1 MLRTLGIF
9 FLAGLCEIGGGYL
22 IWLWLKNDKPLWYGI
37 LGAGIIV
44 LYGVVATLQQTNF
57 GRVYASYGAIFIF
70 LSVLWAWKIDNFKP
84 DTYDLV
90 GASLAIFGAL
100 IMLFAPRQ

>member
-37 LGAGIIV
+37 LGAVIIV
-44 LYGVVATLQQTNF
+44 LYGVVATLQQTSF
-57 GRVYASYGAIFIF
+57 GRVYACYGAIFIF
-70 LSVLWAWKIDNFKP
+70 LSLLWAWKIDNFKP
-84 DTYDLV
+84 DIYDLV
-90 GASLAIFGAL
+90 GASLAIAGAL
-100 IMLFAPRQ
+100 VMFFAPRQ